1 MAGKYNPSNFQK
13 FLSYFL
19 PISTII
25 TVIMYLLII
34 QFLPASIVVY
44 TMLIFPFILST
55 LEGVLGTYFYFPN
68 RFKKVTFFILL
79 FLVGLTIF
87 SLYFYENY
95 VERSIFSIE
104 TAVLIFGIFYIA
116 VSGLYFL
123 GRQLSSVFTSKLLK
137 PYLPDGKMIKKLVI
151 SYNIENFETDELIST
166 FTCLFTQLFG
176 YSDEKG
182 YIEDNGEF
190 LNLVTKY
197 NSDKY
202 VFIKFSSEYGKAFI
216 LPILLKDFIVYSCD
230 EDETATIK
238 SVLSVLLKFKH
249 EEVSNEE
256 VDSILG
262 SFEKITQPVLK
273 DKLTQFKWLFIIFI
287 LTISSILLATAIIL
301 NLQQIV
307 NFLINILEEIGTQ
320 PISIAIGGALMLLF
334 IGLYKKICGFVK
346 RKLFKK

>member
-1 MAGKYNPSNFQK
+1 MTGKYNPSNFQK

-79 FLVGLTIF
+79 FLAGLTIF

-104 TAVLIFGIFYIA
+104 TAVLIFGIFCFV
-116 VSGLYFL
+116 VSGFYFL
-123 GRQLSSVFTSKLLK
+123 GRLLSSVVTSKFLK
-137 PYLPDGKMIKKLVI
+137 PYPPESKMIKKFVI
-151 SYNIENFETDELIST
+151 SYKSENFKTAELITT
-166 FTCLFTQLFG
+166 FSCLLSQLFG
-176 YSDEKG
+176 YSGEEE
-182 YIEDNGEF
+182 YIEDNGEI
-190 LNLVTKY
+190 LNLIKRY
-197 NSDKY
+197 NSDKC
-202 VFIKFSSEYGKAFI
+202 VFIKLSSKYRKLFI
-216 LPILLKDFIVYSCD
+216 LPISLKDFIVYSCD
-230 EDETATIK
+230 KDATKSIK
-238 SVLSVLLKFKH
+238 GVLSVLLKFKD
-249 EEVSNEE
+249 EEVSDEE

-273 DKLTQFKWLFIIFI
+273 DKLTQFKWLFIIFVS
-287 LTISSILLATAIIL
+287 TISSILLATAIIL

-307 NFLINILEEIGTQ
+307 NFLINILTETGTQ

-334 IGLYKKICGFVK
+334 VGLYKKICGFVK
-346 RKLFKK
+346 SKLFKK